1 VKWVWALLV
10 FILIGLQVRL
20 WVGEGSLAEVD
31 SLKDKI
37 ALQEQENNKLRQRNL
52 ALLHEVRELRQGT
65 EGIEEKARSDM
76 GMIKDDETFFL
87 YIPPDK

>member
-1 VKWVWALLV
+1 VKWVWALLL
-10 FILIGLQVRL
+10 FILISLQVRL
-20 WVGEGSLAEVD
+20 WIGEGSLAEVD
-31 SLKDKI
+31 ALNEKI
-37 ALQEQENNKLRQRNL
+37 ALQELENSKLRSSNL

-87 YIPPDK
+87 YIPSEQ

>member
-1 VKWVWALLV
+1 VKWVWALLL
-10 FILIGLQVRL
+10 FILISLQVRL
-20 WVGEGSLAEVD
+20 WIGEGSLAEVD
-31 SLKDKI
+31 ALNEKI
-37 ALQEQENNKLRQRNL
+37 ALQKLENSKLRSSNL

-87 YIPPDK
+87 YIPSEQ

>member
-1 VKWVWALLV
+1 VKWVWTLLL
-10 FILIGLQVRL
+10 FILISLQVRL
-20 WVGEGSLAEVD
+20 WIGEGSLAEVD
-31 SLKDKI
+31 ALNEKI
-37 ALQEQENNKLRQRNL
+37 ALQKLENSKLRSSNL

-87 YIPPDK
+87 YIPSGQ

>member
-1 VKWVWALLV
+1 VKWVWALLL
-10 FILIGLQVRL
+10 FILISLQVRL
-20 WVGEGSLAEVD
+20 WIGEGSLAEVD
-31 SLKDKI
+31 ALNEKI
-37 ALQEQENNKLRQRNL
+37 ALQKLENNKLRSSNL

-87 YIPPDK
+87 YIPSEQ

>member
-1 VKWVWALLV
+1 MKWVWALLV

>member
-1 VKWVWALLV
+1 VKWVWVLLA
-10 FILIGLQVRL
+10 FILISLQVRL

-31 SLKDKI
+31 ALNEKI

-52 ALLHEVRELRQGT
+52 TLLHVVRELRQGT

-76 GMIKDDETFFL
+76 GMIKEDETFFL

>member
-1 VKWVWALLV
+1 MKWVWALLL
-10 FILIGLQVRL
+10 FILISLQVRL
-20 WVGEGSLAEVD
+20 WIGEGSLAEVD
-31 SLKDKI
+31 ALNEKI
-37 ALQEQENNKLRQRNL
+37 ALQKLENSKLRSSNL

-87 YIPPDK
+87 YIPSGQ

>member
-1 VKWVWALLV
+1 VKWVWTLLL
-10 FILIGLQVRL
+10 FILISLQVRL
-20 WVGEGSLAEVD
+20 WIGEGSLAEVD
-31 SLKDKI
+31 ALNEKI
-37 ALQEQENNKLRQRNL
+37 ALQELENSKLRSSNL

-87 YIPPDK
+87 YIPSGQ

>member
-1 VKWVWALLV
+1 VKLVWALLV
-10 FILIGLQVRL
+10 FILISLQVRL

-31 SLKDKI
+31 ALTEKI
-37 ALQEQENNKLRQRNL
+37 TLQEQENNRLRSRNL
-52 ALLHEVRELRQGT
+52 ELLHEVRELREGT

>member
-1 VKWVWALLV
+1 MKLVWALLV
-10 FILIGLQVRL
+10 FILISLQVRL

-31 SLKDKI
+31 ALNAKI
-37 ALQEQENNKLRQRNL
+37 ALQQEENNKLRERNL
-52 ALLHEVRELRQGT
+52 QLLFEVKELREGT

-87 YIPPDK
+87 YIPDEK

>member
-1 VKWVWALLV
+1 VKWIWALLV
-10 FILIGLQVRL
+10 FILISLQLRL

-31 SLKDKI
+31 ALNDKI
-37 ALQEQENNKLRQRNL
+37 ALQELENNKLRSRNL
-52 ALLHEVRELRQGT
+52 ELLHEVRELRLGT

-87 YIPPDK
+87 YIPSGQ

>member
-10 FILIGLQVRL
+10 FILISLQVRL

-31 SLKDKI
+31 ALTEKI
-37 ALQEQENNKLRQRNL
+37 ALQELENNKLRRRNL
-52 ALLHEVRELRQGT
+52 ELLHVVRELRQGT

-87 YIPPDK
+87 YIPPEK

>member
-1 VKWVWALLV
+1 MKWVWALLV

-31 SLKDKI
+31 ALKGKI

-52 ALLHEVRELRQGT
+52 VLLHEVRELRQGT

>member
-1 VKWVWALLV
+1 MKWVWVLLV

>member
-1 VKWVWALLV
+1 VKWVWALLL
-10 FILIGLQVRL
+10 FILISLQVRL
-20 WVGEGSLAEVD
+20 WIGEGSLAEVD
-31 SLKDKI
+31 ALNEKI
-37 ALQEQENNKLRQRNL
+37 ALQKLENSKLRSSNL

-87 YIPPDK
+87 YIPSGQ

>member
-1 VKWVWALLV
+1 VKWIWALLV
-10 FILIGLQVRL
+10 FILISLQVRL

-31 SLKDKI
+31 ALNDKI

-52 ALLHEVRELRQGT
+52 TLLHEVRELRQGT

-87 YIPPDK
+87 YIPPEK

>member
-1 VKWVWALLV
+1 
-10 FILIGLQVRL
+10 LQVRL
-20 WVGEGSLAEVD
+20 WIGEGSLAEVD
-31 SLKDKI
+31 ALNEKI
-37 ALQEQENNKLRQRNL
+37 ALQKLENSKLRSSNL

-87 YIPPDK
+87 YIPSEQ

>member
-1 VKWVWALLV
+1 MKWVWALLL
-10 FILIGLQVRL
+10 FILISLQVRL
-20 WVGEGSLAEVD
+20 WIGEGSLAEVD
-31 SLKDKI
+31 ALNEKI
-37 ALQEQENNKLRQRNL
+37 ALQKLENSKLRSSNL

-87 YIPPDK
+87 YIPSEQ

>member
-1 VKWVWALLV
+1 MKWVWALLV
-10 FILIGLQVRL
+10 FILISLQVRL

-31 SLKDKI
+31 ALTEKI
-37 ALQEQENNKLRQRNL
+37 ALQELENNKLRRRNL
-52 ALLHEVRELRQGT
+52 ELLHVVRELRQGT

-87 YIPPDK
+87 YIPPEK

>member
-1 VKWVWALLV
+1 MKWVWALLV

-76 GMIKDDETFFL
+76 GMIKEDETFFL

>member
-1 VKWVWALLV
+1 MKWVWALLV
-10 FILIGLQVRL
+10 FILISLQVRL

-31 SLKDKI
+31 ALTEKI
-37 ALQEQENNKLRQRNL
+37 ALQELENNKLRRRNL
-52 ALLHEVRELRQGT
+52 ALLHVVRELRQGT

-87 YIPPDK
+87 YIPPEK

>member
-1 VKWVWALLV
+1 MKWVWALLV

-31 SLKDKI
+31 S
-37 ALQEQENNKLRQRNL
+37 LQEQENNKLRQRNL